1 MSNNQYTSSRE
12 LSYYE
17 LSLIAFLRESH
28 PHLVENR
35 TFISERANS
44 ASERYGE
51 LIRLGFNHTEAEAA
65 ASEVLYRGLHFS
77 PYDMIVHILWDEFA
91 DMVASDD
98 ARNVAYKL
106 FPLCLDVLLRYDI
119 TDGFELS
126 SEYDMLYTKLVGTIE
141 TLLNDGI

>member
-17 LSLIAFLRESH
+17 LSLITFLRESH

-51 LIRLGFNHTEAEAA
+51 LIRLGFNHSEAETA

-77 PYDMIVHILWDEFA
+77 PYDMIVHILWDEFS
-91 DMVASDD
+91 DMVKSEN
-98 ARNVAYKL
+98 AREVAYRL
-106 FPLCLDVLLRYDI
+106 FPRCLDVLLRYDI

-126 SEYDMLYTKLVGTIE
+126 SEYDMLCTELVGTIE
-141 TLLNDGI
+141 TLLSDGI

>member
-17 LSLIAFLRESH
+17 LSLIVFLRESH

-51 LIRLGFNHTEAEAA
+51 LIRLGFNHSEAEAA

-77 PYDMIVHILWDEFA
+77 PYDMIVHILWDEFS
-91 DMVASDD
+91 DMVKSEN
-98 ARNVAYKL
+98 AREVAYRL
-106 FPLCLDVLLRYDI
+106 SPRCLDVLLRYDI

-126 SEYDMLYTKLVGTIE
+126 SEYDMLYTELVGTIE
-141 TLLNDGI
+141 TLLSDGI

>member
-1 MSNNQYTSSRE
+1 MSNNQYTSLRE

-65 ASEVLYRGLHFS
+65 ASEVLYRGLNFS

-98 ARNVAYKL
+98 ARDVAYKL